1 MPVTLRK
8 RVDLLKMGLEGKR
21 DHNDPLL
28 ECIIACSLPP
38 ELKTSTMIF
47 FNLEK
52 ILLYACKLL
61 TLYVYL

>member
-1 MPVTLRK
+1 MPVTLRT
-8 RVDLLKMGLEGKR
+8 RVGLLETGLEGER
-21 DHNDPLL
+21 DYKDPLL

-38 ELKTSTMIF
+38 ELKTSTMLF
-47 FNLEK
+47 FNSEK